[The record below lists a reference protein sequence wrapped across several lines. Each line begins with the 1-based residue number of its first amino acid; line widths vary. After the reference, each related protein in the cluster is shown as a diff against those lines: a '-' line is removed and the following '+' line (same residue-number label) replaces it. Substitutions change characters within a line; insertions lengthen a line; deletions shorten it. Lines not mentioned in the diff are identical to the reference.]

1 MSEFRAYIANCTVA
15 GMEITEHEKSW
26 VRDTINF
33 EVSGRVFTLKQ
44 HQSIV
49 KGNFNELK
57 GQFCDSS
64 VLTIQNVKEDELA
77 EIESD
82 THKLCW
88 LLSFACLS
96 NVVFYGYD
104 YPVNQNTGRRW
115 AASGRLDFFRP
126 TIEIRDGEIV
136 KLFIEQTFN
145 NYKSLESSRK
155 LNVVIHYMLLIEN
168 NNLPTEAKLA
178 LTFVLLE
185 NLKSSFAHSK
195 NIPYIDGF
203 FRQGKNPN
211 KKSATYG
218 FMELAKMM
226 FNEVGIN
233 KDLSQ
238 VKDTRNEIIHSG
250 LTQLS
255 QYSAIKLHDDIH
267 DLCREYLLRLL
278 GYRGEY
284 LLYSSGSN
292 TVVTI

>member
-15 GMEITEHEKSW
+15 GMEITGNEKSW
-26 VRDTINF
+26 VRDTIKF
-33 EVSGRVFTLKQ
+33 EISERVFTLKQ
-44 HQSIV
+44 HKNIV

-57 GQFCDSS
+57 GQFCDTS
-64 VLTIQNVKEDELA
+64 VLTLQNVKEDELA

-104 YPVNQNTGRRW
+104 YPANQNTGRRW
-115 AASGRLDFFRP
+115 TTSEKLDFFRP

-136 KLFIEQTFN
+136 KSFIEQTFN
-145 NYKSLESSRK
+145 NYKSLENSRK
-155 LNVVIHYMLLIEN
+155 LNVAIHYMLLIEN

-178 LTFVLLE
+178 LSFVLLE

-195 NIPYIDGF
+195 KIPYKNNY
-203 FRQGKNPN
+203 FRIVPKPQKERD
-211 KKSATYG
+211 SYS
-218 FMELAKMM
+218 FEVLLKMM
-226 FNEVGIN
+226 FDEVGITN
-233 KDLSQ
+233 DLSL
-238 VKDTRNEIIHSG
+238 VKETRNEIIHSG

-255 QYSAIKLHDDIH
+255 QDSAIKLHDDIH
-267 DLCREYLLRLL
+267 DFCREYLLRLL